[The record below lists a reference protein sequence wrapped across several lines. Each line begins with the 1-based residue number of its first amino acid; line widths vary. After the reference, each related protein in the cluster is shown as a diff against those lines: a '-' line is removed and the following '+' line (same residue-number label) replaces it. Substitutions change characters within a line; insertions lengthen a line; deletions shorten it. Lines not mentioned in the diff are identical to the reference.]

1 MTRFNI
7 RDVLWLT
14 VVIAL
19 ALGWWL
25 DRRQLVNADITKLL
39 QIMAQEIETYKE
51 LVATFEKERAEMR
64 ALNADRNL

>member
-1 MTRFNI
+1 
-7 RDVLWLT
+7 